1 MELSQTLL
9 CFSGNTKIRAF
20 YWIMD
25 PEVVNLFSQMV
36 RFNWEVNKGTE
47 QLKLFLLKP
56 IFSYWQQP
64 ISPIIF
70 FPKSLFV
77 VSFSQSLPS
86 PGNTDLPYKKT
97 KCSSLQTVTSV
108 VCNFKFYKCTLKRL
122 VYLLFCSLS
131 FQCEIFLLIIFGFAW
146 FDFPLVK
153 SCRNLFHAILAP

>member
-1 MELSQTLL
+1 
-9 CFSGNTKIRAF
+9 
-20 YWIMD
+20 MD

-47 QLKLFLLKP
+47 QLKLFLLKL

-86 PGNTDLPYKKT
+86 PGNTDLP
-97 KCSSLQTVTSV
+97 
-108 VCNFKFYKCTLKRL
+108 
-122 VYLLFCSLS
+122 
-131 FQCEIFLLIIFGFAW
+131 
-146 FDFPLVK
+146 
-153 SCRNLFHAILAP
+153 